1 MLYTP
6 LKSNI
11 YLSGM
16 SCISCKEIALLTII
30 NLKNANFS
38 GAPPLAGSGPC
49 WGLPPNP
56 PAVLPSLCSLRLGFF
71 ATLRRSSSFFINFC
85 SHGWVKLAMSKHQ
98 LAGTLE
104 IKTDTSRKSK
114 VFRIC

>member
-1 MLYTP
+1 MPIFLGLRP
-6 LKSNI
+6 WLGLDPVGGS
-11 YLSGM
+11 
-16 SCISCKEIALLTII
+16 
-30 NLKNANFS
+30 
-38 GAPPLAGSGPC
+38 PPK
-49 WGLPPNP
+49 P
-56 PAVLPSLCSLRLGFF
+56 PAVLPSLCSLRSGFF